1 MMIVP
6 AVAPDEDPERGRSA
20 EVDENK
26 STNRLRAKDRRR
38 RRMALVVDD
47 SEDAQVVCREV
58 LEAEGFLVQTAPDG
72 CDALDLLIDIPAPAI
87 IILDIL
93 MPNMS
98 GLELLDII
106 RAYSRLAETPVLLMT
121 ASDDFPPF
129 PDRHTLFLHKPVDC
143 DALAA
148 GIRRLL
154 GDSNPA

>member
-1 MMIVP
+1 MTIEP
-6 AVAPDEDPERGRSA
+6 TVALDEDPKPGRSA

-26 STNRLRAKDRRR
+26 ITNKLRARDRRR
-38 RRMALVVDD
+38 RRVALVVDD

-58 LEAEGFLVQTAPDG
+58 LEAEGFLVQTALDG
-72 CDALDLLIDIPAPAI
+72 RDALELLIDIPAPAI

-106 RAYSRLAETPVLLMT
+106 RAYRRLAETPVLLMT
-121 ASDDFPPF
+121 ASDEFPPF
-129 PDRHTLFLHKPVDC
+129 ADRHTLFLHKPVEC